1 MFRCKKCTK
10 SYTTSSSLWRHN
22 RNKHIEKND
31 FCKLCKQKLS
41 KEHYLAIQGTCSS
54 SSSSRIKAES
64 ALIRGSSQETTS
76 SMNKNEYSTLVGES
90 CVKVESS
97 LDKSESSS
105 VSSLEIAE
113 IKNDIV
119 DLKRKY
125 EEISSGKWIHLN
137 FS

>member
-31 FCKLCKQKLS
+31 ICKLCKQKLS
-41 KEHYLAIQGTCSS
+41 KKHYLAIQGTC
-54 SSSSRIKAES
+54 SSSRIKAES

-97 LDKSESSS
+97 LDKTESSS
-105 VSSLEIAE
+105 VSSQEIDE

-137 FS
+137 LS